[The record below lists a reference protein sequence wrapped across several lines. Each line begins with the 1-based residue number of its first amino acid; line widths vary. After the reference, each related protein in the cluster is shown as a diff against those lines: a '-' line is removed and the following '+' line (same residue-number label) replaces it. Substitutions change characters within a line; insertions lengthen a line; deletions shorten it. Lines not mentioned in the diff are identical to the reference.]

1 MDLLLENLK
10 QNFHTIGLKAEF
22 ESEGS
27 TYEEVLAL
35 KQLGDKINLP
45 IVLKIGGC
53 GALRDI
59 QEAKKIGV
67 SAIVAPMIESKYALN
82 KFVETIRKV
91 YSEDEK
97 INLYINI
104 ETITGF
110 NAIDKI
116 INDKDFNCI
125 KGIVLG
131 RNDLAKSIEIDNIE
145 DNRIFEIAEEISK
158 KIKHKEFII
167 GGNITEKSLSFIK
180 KLPITRFET
189 RKVILDKNAD
199 IESINKAIEFEILW
213 IKNKKIKSIEDYKR
227 LENLE
232 KRSGAISA

>member
-1 MDLLLENLK
+1 MNLSENLK
-10 QNFHTIGLKAEF
+10 QNFHAVGLKAEF

-35 KQLGDKINLP
+35 KKLGDKNNLP

-59 QEAKKIGV
+59 EEAKKIGV
-67 SAIVAPMIESKYALN
+67 SSIVAPMIESKYALN
-82 KFVETIRKV
+82 KFIETVRKV

-110 NAIDKI
+110 NAIDEI
-116 INDKDFNCI
+116 INDKDFNYI
-125 KGIVLG
+125 KGIVFG
-131 RNDLAKSIEIDNIE
+131 RNDLAESMGIGNVE
-145 DNRIFEIAEEISK
+145 DSRIFEIAEEISK
-158 KIKHKEFII
+158 KIKDKEFVI
-167 GGNITEKSLSFIK
+167 GGKITENSLSFIK

-189 RKVILDKNAD
+189 RKVVLDKNAD

-213 IKNKKIKSIEDYKR
+213 IKNKNIKSIEDYKR

>member
-10 QNFHTIGLKAEF
+10 QNFHAIGLKAEF
-22 ESEGS
+22 ESEGA

-35 KQLGDKINLP
+35 KKLSDLP
-45 IVLKIGGC
+45 LSLKIGGC

-67 SAIVAPMIESKYALN
+67 SSIVAPMIESKYALN
-82 KFVETIRKV
+82 KFIETVRKV
-91 YSEDEK
+91 YSEDEE

-110 NAIDKI
+110 KAINEI
-116 INDKDFNCI
+116 INDKDFCYV
-125 KGIVLG
+125 KGVVLG
-131 RNDLAKSIEIDNIE
+131 RNDLAESMGINDVE

-158 KIKHKEFII
+158 KIKDKEFVI
-167 GGNITEKSLSFIK
+167 GGKITEKSLSFIK
-180 KLPITRFET
+180 KLPITKFET
-189 RKVILDKNAD
+189 RKIILDKNAN

-213 IKNKKIKSIEDYKR
+213 IKNKNIKSMEDYKR

-232 KRSGAISA
+232 QRSGAISA

>member
-10 QNFHTIGLKAEF
+10 QNFHAIGLKAEF
-22 ESEGS
+22 ESEGA

-35 KQLGDKINLP
+35 KKLSDLP
-45 IVLKIGGC
+45 LSLKIGGC

-59 QEAKKIGV
+59 KEAKKIGV
-67 SAIVAPMIESKYALN
+67 SSIVAPMIESKYALN
-82 KFVETIRKV
+82 KFIETVRKV
-91 YSEDEK
+91 YSEDEE

-110 NAIDKI
+110 KAINEI
-116 INDKDFNCI
+116 INDKDFCYV
-125 KGIVLG
+125 KGVVLG
-131 RNDLAKSIEIDNIE
+131 RNDLAESMGINDVE

-158 KIKHKEFII
+158 KIKDKEFVI
-167 GGNITEKSLSFIK
+167 GGKITEKSLSFIK
-180 KLPITRFET
+180 KLPITKFET
-189 RKVILDKNAD
+189 RKIILDKNAN

-213 IKNKKIKSIEDYKR
+213 IKNKNIKSMEDYKR

-232 KRSGAISA
+232 QRSGAISA

>member
-1 MDLLLENLK
+1 MNLSENLK
-10 QNFHTIGLKAEF
+10 QNFHAVGLKAEF

-35 KQLGDKINLP
+35 KKLGDKNNLP

-59 QEAKKIGV
+59 EEAKKIGV
-67 SAIVAPMIESKYALN
+67 SSIVAPMIESKYALN
-82 KFVETIRKV
+82 KFIETVRKV

-110 NAIDKI
+110 NAIDEI
-116 INDKDFNCI
+116 INDKDFRYI

-131 RNDLAKSIEIDNIE
+131 RNDLAKSIEINNVE
-145 DNRIFEIAEEISK
+145 DNKILDIAKTISE
-158 KIKHKEFII
+158 KIKDKEFII
-167 GGNITEKSLSFIK
+167 GGKISEQSLSFIK
-180 KLPITRFET
+180 KLPITKFET
-189 RKVILDKNAD
+189 RKVVLDKNAD

-213 IKNKKIKSIEDYKR
+213 IKNKNIKSIEDYKR

>member
-1 MDLLLENLK
+1 MNLSENLK
-10 QNFHTIGLKAEF
+10 QNFHAVGLKAEF
-22 ESEGS
+22 EAEGS

-35 KQLGDKINLP
+35 KKLGDKNNLP

-59 QEAKKIGV
+59 EEAKKIGV
-67 SAIVAPMIESKYALN
+67 SSIVAPMIESKYALN
-82 KFVETIRKV
+82 KFIETVRKV

-110 NAIDKI
+110 KAIDEI
-116 INDKDFNCI
+116 INDKDFNYI
-125 KGIVLG
+125 KGIVFG
-131 RNDLAKSIEIDNIE
+131 RNDLAESMGIGNVE
-145 DNRIFEIAEEISK
+145 DSRIFEIAEEISK
-158 KIKHKEFII
+158 KIKDKEFVI
-167 GGNITEKSLSFIK
+167 GGKITENSLSFIK

-189 RKVILDKNAD
+189 RKVILDKDAD
-199 IESINKAIEFEILW
+199 IESIHKAIEFEILW
-213 IKNKKIKSIEDYKR
+213 IKNKNIKSIEDYKR

>member
-1 MDLLLENLK
+1 MNLSESLK
-10 QNFHTIGLKAEF
+10 QNFHAIGLKAEF
-22 ESEGS
+22 ESEGA

-35 KQLGDKINLP
+35 KKLGDKINLP

-67 SAIVAPMIESKYALN
+67 SSIVAPMIESKYALN
-82 KFVETIRKV
+82 KFIETVRKV
-91 YSEDEK
+91 YLENEK

-110 NAIDKI
+110 NAIDEI
-116 INDKDFNCI
+116 INDKDFDYI

-131 RNDLAKSIEIDNIE
+131 RNDLAESMGIE
-145 DNRIFEIAEEISK
+145 DVEDGRIFEIAEEISNK
-158 KIKHKEFII
+158 LKDKEFVI
-167 GGNITEKSLSFIK
+167 GGKITEKSLSFIK

-189 RKVILDKNAD
+189 RKVVLDKNAD

-213 IKNKKIKSIEDYKR
+213 IKNKNIKSIEDYKR

>member
-1 MDLLLENLK
+1 MNLSENLK
-10 QNFHTIGLKAEF
+10 QNFHAVGLKAEF

-35 KQLGDKINLP
+35 KKLGDKNNLP

-59 QEAKKIGV
+59 EEAKKIGV
-67 SAIVAPMIESKYALN
+67 SSIVAPMIESKYALN
-82 KFVETIRKV
+82 KFIETVRKV

-110 NAIDKI
+110 KAIDEI
-116 INDKDFNCI
+116 INDKDFNYI
-125 KGIVLG
+125 KGIVFG
-131 RNDLAKSIEIDNIE
+131 RNDLAESMGIGNVE
-145 DNRIFEIAEEISK
+145 DSRIFEIAEEISK
-158 KIKHKEFII
+158 KIKDKEFVI
-167 GGNITEKSLSFIK
+167 GGKITEKSLPFIK

-189 RKVILDKNAD
+189 RKVILDKDAD
-199 IESINKAIEFEILW
+199 IESIHKAIEFEILW
-213 IKNKKIKSIEDYKR
+213 IKNKNIKSIEDYKR

>member
-10 QNFHTIGLKAEF
+10 QNFHAVGLKAEF

-35 KQLGDKINLP
+35 KKLSDLP
-45 IVLKIGGC
+45 LSLKIGGC

-67 SAIVAPMIESKYALN
+67 TSIVAPMIESRYALN

-110 NAIDKI
+110 NAIDEI

-131 RNDLAKSIEIDNIE
+131 RNDLAESMGIDDVE
-145 DNRIFEIAEEISK
+145 DNRIFEIAEKISE
-158 KIKHKEFII
+158 KIKNKEFVI
-167 GGNITEKSLSFIK
+167 GGKITEKSLSFIRQ
-180 KLPITRFET
+180 LPITKFET
-189 RKVILDKNAD
+189 RKIILDKNAD
-199 IESINKAIEFEILW
+199 VESINKAIEFEILW
-213 IKNKKIKSIEDYKR
+213 IKNKNIKSLEDYKR

-232 KRSGAISA
+232 QRSGAISA